1 MRKRPIRQT
10 FVLKLY
16 VRFPSPLSLTQV
28 DSATFFESYRPSRA
42 PNGALS
48 PARIVDPTLERRP
61 ESRTNEQATCDASN
75 SGTSRVR
82 APETLRTPDHSVSS
96 RELPVEVFHCRPIR
110 DRSPSYATPER
121 LACNTPLVR
130 SSTGSSFPADCDGPV
145 PPSVG
150 SPAYEL
156 GQ

>member
-10 FVLKLY
+10 FVLKLS
-16 VRFPSPLSLTQV
+16 VWFPSTLSLTLV

-61 ESRTNEQATCDASN
+61 ESRTDEQATCDASN

-110 DRSPSYATPER
+110 KPISLLRYTRKTRVQHAAGAKLNR
-121 LACNTPLVR
+121 VF
-130 SSTGSSFPADCDGPV
+130 FPR
-145 PPSVG
+145 
-150 SPAYEL
+150 
-156 GQ
+156 